1 MKTAI
6 LLYLVIINVITFL
19 AYGLDKYKSKAGK
32 WRTPE
37 KTLIMLAIAGGSPG
51 AWLGMKTFHH
61 KTMHKKFSIGIP
73 LILILQLLLAIWI
86 IR

>member
-1 MKTAI
+1 MLTDKT
-6 LLYLVIINVITFL
+6 
-19 AYGLDKYKSKAGK
+19 GK